1 MAATMIVDGREIEI
15 NGEKNVLEVIRKAG
29 VDLPTFCYHSELSV
43 YGACRMCM
51 VEDDKGRLYAACVQP
66 PAAGMKIFTATE
78 RLLHHRRMILEL
90 VLSNHNRDC
99 TTCEKN
105 GSCRL
110 QELAHRLGI
119 RAVRFAQKKTAGP
132 VDVGPALVHDPS
144 KCILCGDCVRMCD
157 EIQGVGVLG
166 FAQRGSKMTVM
177 PAFGK
182 KMSEVACVNCGQCA
196 AVCPTGALTVKSDLD
211 RVWKALHDPAKK
223 VVVQVAPAVRVAFS
237 EAFGQKPGT
246 IGTGQLVA
254 ALRRLGFDQVY
265 DTSFTADLTVQ
276 EEYHEFVHRLRSNS
290 HLPLFTSCCPA
301 WVKFAEQFYPEYL
314 ANISSCRSP
323 QSMFGAIAKAYLPTE
338 LEVKREDLYVVSIM
352 PCTAK
357 KFEAK
362 RRELGRDGM
371 LDVDAVLTTQEI
383 AQMVREANLDFTQLP
398 AEAFDLPFGIAT
410 GAGLIFGT
418 TSGVA
423 EAVLRT
429 AARADGGRRPPI
441 EFQAVRGFQGL
452 KEGRIKL
459 GEQEIQVAVVHGLS
473 QAKRLVEA
481 IKKGQCNYQLI
492 EVMACPGGCVGGG
505 GQPLPNDI
513 QHRQLRAQGLYQIDQ
528 QRELRCADDNPII
541 ERLYQRHLGQPGSKK
556 AEELLHTTYAPRR
569 RISGEE
575 VAVEPATN
583 AKTKIRVCVGTSC
596 YLKGAYDVLKAF
608 QDSIKECASSAD
620 FDLGATFCLE
630 HCNGGPTVQVNEDVF
645 SQMTPSKAR
654 ELVQRRAAKGD

>member
-1 MAATMIVDGREIEI
+1 MATMIVNGREIEI
-15 NGEKNVLEVIRKAG
+15 NGEKNILEVIRKAG
-29 VDLPTFCYHSELSV
+29 IDLPTFCYHSELSV

-66 PAAGMKIFTATE
+66 PAAGMKIYTNTE

-90 VLSNHNRDC
+90 ILSNHNRDC

-110 QELAHRLGI
+110 QELALRLGI
-119 RAVRFAQKKTAGP
+119 RDVRFTQKKTAGS
-132 VDVGPALVHDPS
+132 VDVGPALVHDQS

-166 FAQRGSKMTVM
+166 FAYRGSQMTVV

-196 AVCPTGALTVKSDLD
+196 AVCPTGALTVKSDVD
-211 RVWKALHDPAKK
+211 RVWTALHDKSKK

-237 EAFGQKPGT
+237 EAFDQEPGT

-254 ALRRLGFDQVY
+254 ALRRIGFDRVY
-265 DTSFTADLTVQ
+265 DTCFTADLTVQ
-276 EEYHEFVHRLRSNS
+276 EEYHEFAERLRTDG

-314 ANISSCRSP
+314 DNISTCRSP
-323 QSMFGAIAKAYLPTE
+323 QGMFGAIAKAYLPKE
-338 LEVKREDLYVVSIM
+338 LDVAREDLYVVSIM

-357 KFEAK
+357 KFEAQ
-362 RRELGRDGM
+362 RHELGQNGV

-383 AQMVREANLDFTQLP
+383 AQMVREANLNFDKLP
-398 AEAFDLPFGIAT
+398 AEAFDLPFGMAT
-410 GAGLIFGT
+410 GAGMIFGVT
-418 TSGVA
+418 GGVA

-429 AARADGGRRPPI
+429 AARAVDGKTPPV
-441 EFQAVRGFQGL
+441 EFKAVRGLESL
-452 KEGRIKL
+452 KEAAIKL
-459 GEQEIQVAVVHGLS
+459 GDQEIKVAVVHGLS
-473 QAKRLVEA
+473 QAKALIEA
-481 IKKGQCNYQLI
+481 IKKGECSYHLV

-505 GQPLPNDI
+505 GQPLPNNAE
-513 QHRQLRAQGLYQIDQ
+513 HRELRAQGLYNIDQ
-528 QRELRCADDNPII
+528 QRELRCSDDNPMI
-541 ERLYQRHLGQPGSKK
+541 ERLYRQYLGQPGSEK
-556 AEELLHTTYAPRR
+556 AEELLHTTYASRR

-575 VAVEPATN
+575 VAVEPAKD

-596 YLKGAYDVLKAF
+596 YLKGAYDVLKSF
-608 QDSIKECASSAD
+608 QESIKECACSEE

-630 HCNGGPTVQVNEDVF
+630 HCNGGPNVQINDEYF
-645 SQMTPSKAR
+645 GEMTPSKAR
-654 ELVQRRAAKGD
+654 ELVQKLAVERD